1 MQDPYGMV
9 AGASAAGDVAA
20 GQSAMEVIPQ
30 LAGVL
35 NIFVGLMLTLGILFF
50 VGGFIEYIAH
60 LGIKEREKG
69 LEKMHLGVVVL
80 FVLAALLWLSQFVQG
95 HTALVIT
102 LLGAAL
108 VLFLG
113 WVFLGD
119 VLAPAPEAKPE
130 KK

>member
-1 MQDPYGMV
+1 MPDPYGMV
-9 AGASAAGDVAA
+9 AGADAASTAA
-20 GQSAMEVIPQ
+20 SGQSAMQVIPQ
-30 LAGVL
+30 LAGIL
-35 NIFVGLMLTLGILFF
+35 NIFVGLMLTTGILFF

-69 LEKMHLGVVVL
+69 LEKMHLGVAIL

-95 HTALVIT
+95 HTAFVIT

-119 VLAPAPEAKPE
+119 LLAPAPEAKPE